1 MTLSSAVRTF
11 PLLPVI
17 AAILLFASCAKEDAP
32 NNNTIVTISD
42 LLPKDNEISGWPR
55 KAGSDAGWLA
65 TNSGELQQRIDGGF
79 ELFAN
84 HGFVEAA
91 MQQFTGT
98 VNGTAGIELEVQVYN
113 QTTAAQADA
122 VFDDPNNVFANP
134 ITPNNPPSTKA
145 QITRNLATTMK
156 FTKGKYY
163 VLLTVLSSD
172 DKAQDI
178 LEVFANNVAA
188 KIP

>member
-1 MTLSSAVRTF
+1 MKYF
-11 PLLPVI
+11 IVI
-17 AAILLFASCAKEDAP
+17 AMFATIPFTGCSKEDKP
-32 NNNTIVTISD
+32 TTPTIVSISD

-55 KAGSDAGWLA
+55 QAGTDVSWIA
-65 TNSGELQQRIDGGF
+65 TNTTELQEKINGGF

-91 MQQFTGT
+91 MQKYSGT
-98 VNGTAGIELEVQVYN
+98 VNGQPKIELEIQVYN
-113 QTTAAQADA
+113 QNTAAQADA

-134 ITPNNPPSTKA
+134 ITPTDPPSAKS
-145 QITRNLATTMK
+145 QISKGLAYTMK

-163 VLLTVLSSD
+163 VLLTILSGD
-172 DKAQDI
+172 DKAQDVI
-178 LEVFANNVAA
+178 EVFAKNVAT